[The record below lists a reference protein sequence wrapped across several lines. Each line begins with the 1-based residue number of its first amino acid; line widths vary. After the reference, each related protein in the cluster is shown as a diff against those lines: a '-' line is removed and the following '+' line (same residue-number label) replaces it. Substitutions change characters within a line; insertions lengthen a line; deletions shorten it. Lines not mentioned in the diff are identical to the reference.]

1 MKKVLLTT
9 TAVVFTA
16 GFVSAGDMSMSGAI
30 KLTYGSFGTGSVA
43 GAAVDDFNSEADVDV
58 AATSSGGNISMTG
71 TLELDES
78 GTAAGPVTVSSGGL
92 VFTYDRND
100 LGALAVAPLAA
111 TAGISTGGDGES
123 DNYGDYSV
131 AFSAGGIG
139 VSYTKD
145 QETSDNAMSV
155 TYAAGALTLSLATID
170 ETNGPTSTY
179 KAAVALNAAAAIPAS
194 AASGLGYKPAVGAA
208 GDKKTTIGA
217 TYVTG
222 PYTIALSGDDGDGA
236 AQDWDASVAMAN
248 GDTTITV
255 ATDETSMVSVGIGY
269 TNGAM
274 SLSARQEF
282 NNPTVAGVKVED
294 ETEITLSYTEGAL
307 TFSAASDSG
316 QSGHFGDE
324 AEMLISA
331 AYVDGDVTV
340 AAKGT
345 DQDEMEVSVTF
356 AF

>member
-16 GFVSAGDMSMSGAI
+16 GYVSAGDMAMSGSV
-30 KLTYGSFGTGSVA
+30 KLTYGSFGTGSQA
-43 GAAVDDFNSEADVDV
+43 GAAVDDFNSEADLDV
-58 AATSSGGNISMTG
+58 AATSAGGNITMSG

-78 GTAAGPVTVSSGGL
+78 GSAAGPVSISTGALS
-92 VFTYDRND
+92 FTYDRND
-100 LGALAVAPLAA
+100 LGALAVAPTA
-111 TAGISTGGDGES
+111 TTNSAGAGNDGES
-123 DNYGDYSV
+123 DSYGDYSV
-131 AFSAGGIG
+131 AFAAGGIG
-139 VSYTKD
+139 VTYTKD

-155 TYAAGALTLSLATID
+155 SYAAGALTLTPDTID
-170 ETNGPTSTY
+170 ETNGPTDTH
-179 KAAVALNAAAAIPAS
+179 VAAAAAIPS
-194 AASGLGYKPAVGAA
+194 SGIAAVAESGLAYGS

-222 PYTIALSGDDGDGA
+222 PYTIAISGDDQA
-236 AQDWDASVAMAN
+236 TQNWDASVAMAS

-255 ATDETSMVSVGIGY
+255 AADETNMMSVGITY
-269 TNGAM
+269 ASGA
-274 SLSARQEF
+274 LTLTARQEF
-282 NNPTVAGVKVED
+282 NNAAGDES
-294 ETEITLSYTEGAL
+294 ETEVALTYTDGPL

-316 QSGHFGDE
+316 QENHFGDE
-324 AEMLISA
+324 AQMLLSA
-331 AYVDGDVTV
+331 AYTEGDVTV

>member
-16 GFVSAGDMSMSGAI
+16 GFASAGDMSMSGAI
-30 KLTYGSFGTGSVA
+30 KLTYGSFGTGDNP
-43 GAAVDDFNSEADVDV
+43 GAAVDDFTSEADLDI
-58 AATSSGGNISMTG
+58 AATSAGGNISMSG

-78 GTAAGPVTVSSGGL
+78 GSAAGPVTISTGAL
-92 VFTYDRND
+92 TFTYDND
-100 LGALAVAPLAA
+100 DIGALAVAPTEA
-111 TAGISTGGDGES
+111 SGGDGEA

-139 VSYTKD
+139 VTYVKD
-145 QETSDNAMSV
+145 QETSDNVMAV
-155 TYAAGALTLSLATID
+155 TYAAGALSLSLTSID
-170 ETNGPTSTY
+170 ETNGPTD
-179 KAAVALNAAAAIPAS
+179 VAGGLQYG
-194 AASGLGYKPAVGAA
+194 SGDV
-208 GDKKTTIGA
+208 KTTIGA

-222 PYTIALSGDDGDGA
+222 PYTIAISGDDQDD
-236 AQDWDASVAMAN
+236 QDWDASVAMAS

-255 ATDETSMVSVGIGY
+255 AADETEMMSVGIAY

-274 SLSARQEF
+274 TLSARQEF
-282 NNPTVAGVKVED
+282 NNAAGTDD
-294 ETEITLSYTEGAL
+294 ETEFAISYTEGAL
-307 TFSAASDSG
+307 TFGANYDSG
-316 QSGHFGDE
+316 QGGTTTHYGDE
-324 AEMLISA
+324 AELLISA
-331 AYVDGDVTV
+331 SYTDGDVTM